1 MRSFFG
7 KEKEKDENMDKLQ
20 KEGKDEIYRKT
31 NRKIFKNKRKQKK
44 SKIYFTRVADV
55 ICFDKKI

>member
-7 KEKEKDENMDKLQ
+7 KEKEKDVNMEKLQ
-20 KEGKDEIYRKT
+20 KEGKDIHRKT
-31 NRKIFKNKRKQKK
+31 NRKILKNKRKQKK